1 MFWFWRIT
9 FIADSPVKQ
18 GISFGYLTDQETS
31 KPSDTD
37 GDKDVC
43 LIDLTETDDEDSDDD
58 VPMAASSTSSTPSV
72 MSSSPPA
79 PAPKIHSSSSS
90 SVSSRCVG
98 YSNSPPLISL
108 DTPPRLSSR
117 TPPSLPRTPQPLHRS
132 HYSPHLPL
140 SPHHSIS
147 SRSSMSPRITPPPA
161 HQGSVHSSSYMPQ
174 LEPISDA
181 DFDEFLALM
190 AGANRG
196 FPAHPFYSAYYPF
209 LSPFAAASHFSS
221 SSSGSSHTH
230 AMPEN
235 LSVRESK
242 NYAMK

>member
-1 MFWFWRIT
+1 M
-9 FIADSPVKQ
+9 KQ
-18 GISFGYLTDQETS
+18 GISSGYSTDQETS
-31 KPSDTD
+31 KPSDND

-58 VPMAASSTSSTPSV
+58 IPMAASSTSSTPSV

-79 PAPKIHSSSSS
+79 PIPKIHSSSSS

-132 HYSPHLPL
+132 HYSHLPL

-161 HQGSVHSSSYMPQ
+161 HQGSVHQSTYMPH
-174 LEPISDA
+174 LEPTISDA
-181 DFDEFLALM
+181 DFDDFLALM

-196 FPAHPFYSAYYPF
+196 FPAHPFYSPYYPF
-209 LSPFAAASHFSS
+209 LNPFAAASHFS
-221 SSSGSSHTH
+221 GSSTGSSQTH